1 VERTFSSNK
10 EVVDIAIASVN
21 NKFHFS
27 EKRKKRKSERGMT
40 GQTGL
45 SLFWAD
51 PIFLLL
57 TPCFTFLILNERIKE
72 DFLENTKLNKQLM
85 TYREFFN

>member
-27 EKRKKRKSERGMT
+27 EKRKKKKAKKRKGDDR
-40 GQTGL
+40 
-45 SLFWAD
+45 AD
-51 PIFLLL
+51 RAVTVLGRSHFSPAHPLL
-57 TPCFTFLILNERIKE
+57 
-72 DFLENTKLNKQLM
+72 
-85 TYREFFN
+85 YFFNIKRKNKRRLS